1 MSVMSMPVLPL
12 PVKPVPVAR
21 VRCRSAGHPAA
32 GAPSAT
38 AVSLV
43 QQVKRGLAEV
53 EWEAN
58 PAEKFVKA
66 YLCALRAAAAM
77 LALRGRPHRGR
88 SRPTS
93 AWVLL
98 TVVAPEL
105 REWAAFFESFSA
117 TCAAINAGITRVITQ
132 RSADDLVRQAVQFL
146 QLVELAVRGAHAP

>member
-12 PVKPVPVAR
+12 SVRPVPVAR
-21 VRCRSAGHPAA
+21 TRCRSTGHPAA

-43 QQVKRGLAEV
+43 QQAKRGLAEV
-53 EWEAN
+53 EGEVN

-66 YLCALRAAAAM
+66 YLCALRSAAAM

-88 SRPTS
+88 ARPTS

-117 TCAAINAGITRVITQ
+117 TCAAINAGITRAITQ
-132 RSADDLVRQAVQFL
+132 RSADDLARQAAQFF
-146 QLVELAVRGAHAP
+146 QLVEQAVRGAHLP

>member
-12 PVKPVPVAR
+12 S
-21 VRCRSAGHPAA
+21 VRPIPGAWNRREGVVRSVA
-32 GAPSAT
+32 GAPPAT

-43 QQVKRGLAEV
+43 QQAKRGLAEV
-53 EWEAN
+53 EWETN

-66 YLCALRAAAAM
+66 YLCALRTAAAM

-88 SRPTS
+88 ARPTS

-117 TCAAINAGITRVITQ
+117 TCAAINAGITRAITQ
-132 RSADDLVRQAVQFL
+132 RSADDLTRQAAQFL
-146 QLVELAVRGAHAP
+146 QLVEQAVRGTRVP